1 MVDMDTDI
9 DIMGEATEAITVIME
24 DTDEVD
30 TATTA
35 KSSSLLLIKKSKIV
49 MIENKNL
56 NLKEN
61 SFVLP
66 FHKHLVSFFI
76 D

>member
-35 KSSSLLLIKKSKIV
+35 KSSSLL
-49 MIENKNL
+49 
-56 NLKEN
+56 
-61 SFVLP
+61 
-66 FHKHLVSFFI
+66 
-76 D
+76 